1 MIQLL
6 FISLF
11 VLLFIYPVD
20 STEECSIN
28 VHDLPSKTKNIQLD
42 QILKSKKCKKASF
55 TLTNPFN
62 QQSNEN
68 NLNRIWTREE
78 DSLTRLS
85 QNSMMEE
92 KRKNLFN
99 YIRTT
104 KLDVIFQTLLNST
117 TGQTNTLKKMLMRN
131 TILIPPYEN
140 INDRH
145 INDVISDKPLQVQA
159 R

>member
-1 MIQLL
+1 MH
-6 FISLF
+6 
-11 VLLFIYPVD
+11 PVD

-28 VHDLPSKTKNIQLD
+28 VQDLPSKTKNIQLD
-42 QILKSKKCKKASF
+42 QILKSKICKTASF
-55 TLTNPFN
+55 SLTSPFN

-78 DSLTRLS
+78 DSLTRLN

-104 KLDVIFQTLLNST
+104 KLDVIFHTLLNST
-117 TGQTNTLKKMLMRN
+117 TDQTNTLKKMLMRD
-131 TILIPPYEN
+131 TILIPPYEDM
-140 INDRH
+140 NDRH
-145 INDVISDKPLQVQA
+145 IDEITPDNPLQVQA